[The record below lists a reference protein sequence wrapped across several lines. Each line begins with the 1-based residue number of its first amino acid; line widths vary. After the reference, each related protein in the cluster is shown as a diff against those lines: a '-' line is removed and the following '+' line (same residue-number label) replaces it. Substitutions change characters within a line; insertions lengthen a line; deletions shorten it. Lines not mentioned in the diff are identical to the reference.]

1 MSMSVDRL
9 LAVMFPVASL
19 TWRSA
24 KKATCVCAL
33 VWLLAFAGTL
43 YAYLFSI
50 LSCLYFFLP
59 LVVTLVNYSTIIYVL
74 TTKNNHLKT
83 SSDKRSR
90 AVIMAVSVL
99 MEFVVCFAPTNGIL
113 FTTVVR
119 LATRRQQ

>member
-33 VWLLAFAGTL
+33 VWLLAFA
-43 YAYLFSI
+43 
-50 LSCLYFFLP
+50 
-59 LVVTLVNYSTIIYVL
+59 VNYSTIIYVL